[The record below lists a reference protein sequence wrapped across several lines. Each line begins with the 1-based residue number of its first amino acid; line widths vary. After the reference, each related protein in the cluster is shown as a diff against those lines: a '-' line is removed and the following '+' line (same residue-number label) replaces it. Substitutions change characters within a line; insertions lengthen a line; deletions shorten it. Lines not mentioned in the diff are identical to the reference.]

1 MKTDMT
7 IEMTTYTKTEMTNE
21 MTTYMAFEMTSSM
34 TSDITSDMI
43 FYDILYIIWIY
54 KFALTF
60 KLSLALL
67 ELDTA
72 QS

>member
-1 MKTDMT
+1 MKTDMK
-7 IEMTTYTKTEMTNE
+7 IEMTSYTKTEMKNE
-21 MTTYMAFEMTSSM
+21 MTTDMAFEMTSSM
-34 TSDITSDMI
+34 TSDMI
-43 FYDILYIIWIY
+43 FYDILYIIRIY
-54 KFALTF
+54 KFALIS